1 MVHLESGGSCK
12 EVGDDGGGW
21 CCQNHEGENL
31 EVISK
36 ICGCM
41 VGMRIDP
48 IEGGVHGWWH
58 DWPEIRFVQLALC
71 AGRTT

>member
-1 MVHLESGGSCK
+1 MHLESGGSCK

-48 IEGGVHGWWH
+48 IEGGVHG
-58 DWPEIRFVQLALC
+58 
-71 AGRTT
+71 